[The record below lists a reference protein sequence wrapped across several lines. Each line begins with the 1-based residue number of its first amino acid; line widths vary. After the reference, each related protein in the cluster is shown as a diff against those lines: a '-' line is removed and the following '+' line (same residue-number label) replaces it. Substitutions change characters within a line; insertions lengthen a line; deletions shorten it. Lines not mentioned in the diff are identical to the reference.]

1 MGTIGEWTLEGAST
15 RVHSFAMSPAAGAM
29 GPTPGAAAV
38 AGAARA
44 GVGARL
50 EQVYAEWADYVW
62 RMLQRL
68 GVRRA
73 DLEDV
78 CHDVFLVAHRRFA
91 EFDGRV
97 GVNAWL
103 FGICLRTA
111 ANYRRRARV
120 RHEHVSATLEDA
132 ASHLRAP
139 ASAEPD
145 QQLARRQAQARVEA
159 VLGAMDLTKRA
170 VFLMYE
176 IEGLGC
182 QQIAE
187 QLGVPVGTVY
197 SRLHAARGFFEREA
211 ERLAGDP
218 PKEAP

>member
-1 MGTIGEWTLEGAST
+1 
-15 RVHSFAMSPAAGAM
+15 MSP
-29 GPTPGAAAV
+29 V
-38 AGAARA
+38 AGALGGTRPVADGA
-44 GVGARL
+44 DSGSEAARL

-68 GVRRA
+68 GVRHA

-78 CHDVFLVAHRRFA
+78 CHDVFLVAHRRFGD
-91 EFDGRV
+91 FDGRV

-103 FGICLRTA
+103 FGICLRLA
-111 ANYRRRARV
+111 ANYRRRARY
-120 RHEHVSATLEDA
+120 RHEHSSAALDDDA
-132 ASHLRAP
+132 SLRAP

-145 QQLARRQAQARVEA
+145 QQLVRRQAEQRVQA
-159 VLGAMDLTKRA
+159 VLAGMDLARRA

-176 IEGLGC
+176 IEGMSC

-197 SRLHAARGFFEREA
+197 SRLHAARRFFEQEA
-211 ERLAGDP
+211 ARLRTDHR
-218 PKEAP
+218 KDAP